1 MSFALAPFLGRA
13 LKRAPPLPWNDTA
26 AIREELSSAERM
38 EEHARSLARAQ
49 TVKPY
54 RQSGSPLLDRLA
66 ANEASLVDSY
76 QSICAAVDDKAAITP
91 AAEWL
96 IDNFYLVERQIREV
110 RLDLPPA
117 YYRQL
122 PKLADGPFAGLPRVF
137 GLVWA
142 FVAHTDSRFDVD
154 TWCAFIHAYQEEQ
167 PLTIGELWAS
177 AITLR
182 IILVENLRRIAERIV
197 YSRDER
203 RKADAI
209 ADHLLGGGGGSGQT
223 ENDLVDELGPAAPSD
238 ALVVQ
243 LIHRLRD
250 QSPVFT
256 DMLGRLDERLAAE
269 ERTADGAIHDEQQR
283 QIAANVTVR
292 NIITSMRHISDVD
305 WSVIFERVSL
315 VDPVLAKGCDFAKM
329 DFATRNLYRTAVEQ
343 LARGSGLD
351 EMEVANRA
359 IEAAAA
365 ATERRHKDPG
375 YYLTA
380 EGLAAFEA
388 ALGFRPPF
396 STVAS
401 RAYRALGVGG
411 YAGAGALVALL
422 LLAFPV
428 IFHVEASVDW
438 ILLGVLGL
446 LGAVPAI
453 DSAVALVNQEVT
465 RRFGATQVPGLELR
479 GEVPLHL
486 RTLVVVPT
494 LLTRPEAI
502 IEQVERLEIH
512 HLASISGEI
521 QFALLSDWPDAAS
534 ETVEGDDALLQTAIE
549 AVARLNRRHPPA
561 PGGDRFLLLH
571 RRRVWNESQRLWIGW
586 ERKRGKL
593 HELNRLLRGA
603 RDTTFLS
610 LDGCPPTVPDGVHY
624 VVTLDADTRLRPER
638 CGG

>member
-1 MSFALAPFLGRA
+1 MISTIAEPLSLSFALAPFLGRA

-66 ANEASLVDSY
+66 ANEASLINSY

-223 ENDLVDELGPAAPSD
+223 EDDLVDELGPAAPSD

-256 DMLGRLDERLAAE
+256 AYARPAR
-269 ERTADGAIHDEQQR
+269 RTAGGGGTDGR
-283 QIAANVTVR
+283 R
-292 NIITSMRHISDVD
+292 R
-305 WSVIFERVSL
+305 
-315 VDPVLAKGCDFAKM
+315 DP
-329 DFATRNLYRTAVEQ
+329 RRTAK
-343 LARGSGLD
+343 ADRGQCHGSQHHH
-351 EMEVANRA
+351 EH
-359 IEAAAA
+359 AAHL
-365 ATERRHKDPG
+365 RCR
-375 YYLTA
+375 L
-380 EGLAAFEA
+380 
-388 ALGFRPPF
+388 
-396 STVAS
+396 
-401 RAYRALGVGG
+401 VG
-411 YAGAGALVALL
+411 
-422 LLAFPV
+422 
-428 IFHVEASVDW
+428 
-438 ILLGVLGL
+438 
-446 LGAVPAI
+446 
-453 DSAVALVNQEVT
+453 
-465 RRFGATQVPGLELR
+465 
-479 GEVPLHL
+479 HL
-486 RTLVVVPT
+486 RTRVVG
-494 LLTRPEAI
+494 RPRAG
-502 IEQVERLEIH
+502 QGLRLREDGFCDPQPLPH
-512 HLASISGEI
+512 GGRAARPWVWPRRAGGRQPRHRGRGRSDRTPPQGSR
-521 QFALLSDWPDAAS
+521 LLSDRRGPCGVRGRS
-534 ETVEGDDALLQTAIE
+534 GLSSALLDRREPRLSRARRRRLCRRRRPRRP
-549 AVARLNRRHPPA
+549 APARLSR
-561 PGGDRFLLLH
+561 
-571 RRRVWNESQRLWIGW
+571 
-586 ERKRGKL
+586 
-593 HELNRLLRGA
+593 
-603 RDTTFLS
+603 
-610 LDGCPPTVPDGVHY
+610 
-624 VVTLDADTRLRPER
+624 
-638 CGG
+638 